1 MAHQRPLCGP
11 RDDSRVSLALMP
23 FRPFGGLRRPPA
35 AVFCKKASERGVLRY
50 IVRAVLGPVL
60 EYKNHTSLYSGTKT
74 AANQGVQMAKS
85 IAADAKMTRLI
96 VRSPGGSAA
105 AILQAAF
112 DMRLTPVPA
121 HGPVPVMP
129 HGPRR
134 GVAAAGTGDVSS
146 FRSSFGHLIVDCWF
160 LKSPNNYVY
169 NCPKMVC
176 HADFRLCRS
185 FLASNNAH

>member
-23 FRPFGGLRRPPA
+23 FWPFGGSAASCRHDLQKSLGTRRFVLYSPSRFG
-35 AVFCKKASERGVLRY
+35 AV
-50 IVRAVLGPVL
+50 P
-60 EYKNHTSLYSGTKT
+60 EYKNHTTLYSGTKT
-74 AANQGVQMAKS
+74 LANQGSQMAKS

-105 AILQAAF
+105 AILKPHSICGV
-112 DMRLTPVPA
+112 TPVPA

-134 GVAAAGTGDVSS
+134 GVAAAGTGDVSA
-146 FRSSFGHLIVDCWF
+146 FPLRVWSSNYCFVASK
-160 LKSPNNYVY
+160 KS
-169 NCPKMVC
+169 K
-176 HADFRLCRS
+176 
-185 FLASNNAH
+185 